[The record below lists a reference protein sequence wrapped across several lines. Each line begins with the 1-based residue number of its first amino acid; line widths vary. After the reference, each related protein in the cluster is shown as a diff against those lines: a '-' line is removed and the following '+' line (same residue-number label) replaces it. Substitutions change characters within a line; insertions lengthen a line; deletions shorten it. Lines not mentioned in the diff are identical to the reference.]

1 MLYICQ
7 CYNLDYSLP
16 NINWELNTVVS
27 NAYPL
32 ELCNM
37 LLDISSTFGFTQFN
51 SPTRGNNIL
60 DLFLTNRPG
69 LIHEVNVSSGISD
82 HELIIVKSP
91 LAATLPRSQ
100 AHTIFLWQH
109 ADWQALNERLHL
121 FSNHTDYSGD
131 TPIQDLWNLFKQEC
145 HSCLSLILQRN

>member
-82 HELIIVKSP
+82 HEPTIIKSP
-91 LAATLPRSQ
+91 LAATLTKSQ

-109 ADWQALNERLHL
+109 ADWQTLNERLHL
-121 FSNHTDYSGD
+121 FSNQFESDYCAD
-131 TPIQDLWNLFKQEC
+131 TPIQDLWNLFKQDVTVV
-145 HSCLSLILQRN
+145 